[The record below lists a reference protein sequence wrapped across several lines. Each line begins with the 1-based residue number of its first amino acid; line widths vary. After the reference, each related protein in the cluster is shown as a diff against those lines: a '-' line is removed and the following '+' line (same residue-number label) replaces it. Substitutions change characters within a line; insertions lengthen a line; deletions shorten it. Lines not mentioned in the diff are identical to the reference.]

1 MALQAYDMICCTL
14 PSLEEFVA
22 EMTRKISVMEVTNYK
37 TICVNIFVAF
47 LMRSCGMQGDREQ
60 FWLSLKEVSDS
71 VHSRSLLEDAICC
84 HLDRDLRLLHG
95 R

>member
-1 MALQAYDMICCTL
+1 
-14 PSLEEFVA
+14 
-22 EMTRKISVMEVTNYK
+22 
-37 TICVNIFVAF
+37 
-47 LMRSCGMQGDREQ
+47 MQGDREQ

-71 VHSRSLLEDAICC
+71 VHSRSLLEDAIRC